1 MDKKAQAWG
10 IDLAV
15 AVLLFTAGIFTFFI
29 YTINQPSQGQEIIDN
44 LFYDGK
50 IISDSILSKGF
61 PSSWNSSNVIT
72 IGILT
77 QGEINKTK
85 AERFYNL
92 SIKEYNKTKV
102 LFNTKYEYYF
112 FLDKNITL
120 PSSSKQIQGIGKKP
134 SNSENLIKITR
145 LTIYEKKPSTMNLY
159 IWN

>member
-1 MDKKAQAWG
+1 MKKKAQAWG
-10 IDLAV
+10 IDLTV
-15 AVLLFTAGIFTFFI
+15 AALLFTVGIFTFFI
-29 YTINQPSQGQEIIDN
+29 YTINQPSQGKEVLND

-85 AERFYNL
+85 AEYFYNL
-92 SIKEYNKTKV
+92 SIEDYNKTKN

-120 PSSSKQIQGIGKKP
+120 PTLSKEIEGIGKKP